1 MRVTLPLLLL
11 ACSAPASASGEDY
24 SVANIDC
31 SPAPAPA
38 PAAPSPRLTA
48 QLTKPRGFSAA
59 PVFADLARGDPG
71 AGCSIT
77 RAAGDTSG

>member
-1 MRVTLPLLLL
+1 MRVTVPLLLL
-11 ACSAPASASGEDY
+11 ACSAPSSAGEDY

-31 SPAPAPA
+31 SPAPAA
-38 PAAPSPRLTA
+38 SSPRLTA

-77 RAAGDTSG
+77 RVPGDTSG

>member
-1 MRVTLPLLLL
+1 MRLTVPLLLL
-11 ACSAPASASGEDY
+11 ACSAPSSAGEDY

-31 SPAPAPA
+31 SPAPD
-38 PAAPSPRLTA
+38 APSPRLTA

-71 AGCSIT
+71 SGCSIT
-77 RAAGDTSG
+77 RAVGDTSG

>member
-1 MRVTLPLLLL
+1 MRLTVPLLLL
-11 ACSAPASASGEDY
+11 ACSAPSSAGEDY

-31 SPAPAPA
+31 SPAPD
-38 PAAPSPRLTA
+38 APSPRLTA

-77 RAAGDTSG
+77 RVAGDTSG

>member
-1 MRVTLPLLLL
+1 MRLTVPLLLL
-11 ACSAPASASGEDY
+11 ACSAPSSAGEDY

-31 SPAPAPA
+31 SPAPD
-38 PAAPSPRLTA
+38 APSPRLTA

-77 RAAGDTSG
+77 RAVGDTSG

>member
-1 MRVTLPLLLL
+1 MRVTILLLLLL

-31 SPAPAPA
+31 SPAPA

>member
-1 MRVTLPLLLL
+1 MRLTLPLLLLL

-38 PAAPSPRLTA
+38 TPSPRLTA

>member
-1 MRVTLPLLLL
+1 MRLTLPLLLLL

-31 SPAPAPA
+31 SPAPA

-71 AGCSIT
+71 TGCSIT

>member
-1 MRVTLPLLLL
+1 MRVTVPLLLLL
-11 ACSAPASASGEDY
+11 ACSAPASALGEDY

-31 SPAPAPA
+31 SPAPD
-38 PAAPSPRLTA
+38 APSLRLTA

-77 RAAGDTSG
+77 RVAGDTSG

>member
-1 MRVTLPLLLL
+1 MRVTIPLLLL

-31 SPAPAPA
+31 SPAPAT
-38 PAAPSPRLTA
+38 PSPRLTA

>member
-1 MRVTLPLLLL
+1 MRVTVPLLLL
-11 ACSAPASASGEDY
+11 AFSAPSSAGEDY

-31 SPAPAPA
+31 SPAPD
-38 PAAPSPRLTA
+38 APSPRLTA

-77 RAAGDTSG
+77 RAVGDTSG

>member
-1 MRVTLPLLLL
+1 MRVTVPLLLL
-11 ACSAPASASGEDY
+11 ACSAPSSAGEDY

-31 SPAPAPA
+31 SPAPD
-38 PAAPSPRLTA
+38 APSPRLTA

>member
-1 MRVTLPLLLL
+1 MRVTILLLLL

-31 SPAPAPA
+31 SPAPA

>member
-1 MRVTLPLLLL
+1 MRLTLPLLL

-31 SPAPAPA
+31 SPAPA

>member
-1 MRVTLPLLLL
+1 MRVTILLLLL

-38 PAAPSPRLTA
+38 APRLTA

>member
-1 MRVTLPLLLL
+1 MRVTVPLLLL
-11 ACSAPASASGEDY
+11 ACSAPSSAGEDY

-31 SPAPAPA
+31 SPAPD
-38 PAAPSPRLTA
+38 APSPRLTA

-77 RAAGDTSG
+77 RAVGDTSG

>member
-1 MRVTLPLLLL
+1 MRVTVPLLLL
-11 ACSAPASASGEDY
+11 ACSAPSSAGEDY

-31 SPAPAPA
+31 SSAPD
-38 PAAPSPRLTA
+38 APSPRLTA

-77 RAAGDTSG
+77 RAVGDTSG

>member
-1 MRVTLPLLLL
+1 MRLTLPLLLL

-31 SPAPAPA
+31 SPAPA
-38 PAAPSPRLTA
+38 APSPRLTA

-59 PVFADLARGDPG
+59 PVFADLARVDPG

>member
-1 MRVTLPLLLL
+1 MRLTVPLLLL
-11 ACSAPASASGEDY
+11 ACSAPAFASGEDY

>member
-1 MRVTLPLLLL
+1 MRVTLLLLLL

-31 SPAPAPA
+31 SPAPA